1 MRRMASRFAVPWTT
15 AAGAPLFVDWATVGV
30 DILRSRKKQRY
41 VQNRTVSSAILD
53 EDITAMREPHGATG
67 TITKC
72 LTLRHF
78 ENFPQVDVRGLRC
91 HFIHPLAK
99 FRDHSKI
106 IRKRNWARNGDNEVA
121 SLGARWGRRT
131 A

>member
-1 MRRMASRFAVPWTT
+1 MSERQ
-15 AAGAPLFVDWATVGV
+15 G
-30 DILRSRKKQRY
+30 
-41 VQNRTVSSAILD
+41 
-53 EDITAMREPHGATG
+53 TG

-78 ENFPQVDVRGLRC
+78 ESFPQVDVWELRW

-106 IRKRNWARNGDNEVA
+106 IRKRNWARNGNNEVA

>member
-1 MRRMASRFAVPWTT
+1 V
-15 AAGAPLFVDWATVGV
+15 GWATVGV
-30 DILRSRKKQRY
+30 DIPRGRKKQDTC
-41 VQNRTVSSAILD
+41 RTEQCRGPYWTKIF
-53 EDITAMREPHGATG
+53 TAMSERQGTG

-78 ENFPQVDVRGLRC
+78 ESFPQVDVWELRW

-106 IRKRNWARNGDNEVA
+106 IRKRNWARNGNNEVA